1 MEQTSNQKANTIVID
16 DGSKEYNI
24 QNQHGETLA
33 VFRFRPSDTN
43 IISRFEE
50 VQKFFENFST
60 EENESVKECEQ
71 RVIER
76 IDYLVGADTGSTF
89 FSVLG
94 PFSPMNNGKLFVEV
108 CMDALRDVI
117 DKEFDIRIKK
127 SQSRVNKYTQKYQ
140 KHRPNYTKK
149 RRHG

>member
-108 CMDALRDVI
+108 CMDALRDE
-117 DKEFDIRIKK
+117 KESEPGKQIYAEIPE
-127 SQSRVNKYTQKYQ
+127 TQ
-140 KHRPNYTKK
+140 TKLYK
-149 RRHG
+149 EAPSWMICGICPIL

>member
-33 VFRFRPSDTN
+33 VFRFRPSDTK
-43 IISRFEE
+43 IISRYEE

-108 CMDALRDVI
+108 CMDALRVVI
-117 DKEFDIRIKK
+117 D
-127 SQSRVNKYTQKYQ
+127 
-140 KHRPNYTKK
+140 
-149 RRHG
+149 